1 MVKIYRSFYP
11 LIGISFFGNVLLIF
25 NFFTGLNKIP
35 IFLFFLILFL
45 FSLFKNFKILSD
57 YKLYFFNL
65 SILLISGC
73 STLDSLRFWQNDEVD
88 PEEPKE
94 LSSFASQENIKVL
107 WRNSYNGENEIGNFL
122 PSFNAQNIFFSDASG
137 NVLSMDAKTGNDNW
151 SVKLNFLASGTS
163 AGFGI
168 VVVADVDGNVIA
180 LDQIDGSVLWSSNVK
195 GEVLSSV
202 AIDAKIVV
210 VKTGSGELL
219 GLNKDSGEVIW
230 SYRSTL
236 PVLTIRGNSSPVI
249 VDNLVYASFD
259 NGRLGVFELNSGFQ
273 IWDGAISYV
282 SGASELENLIDSDSN
297 PVIEGGLI
305 YTTNYQGNLNIFD
318 PSQKRSVWSNNAS
331 SFFSPIIS
339 RGMLMVVEEN
349 SSIKSFALKT
359 LEESWINSDYLNRDL
374 SNGVSYKDNI
384 VVGDFE
390 VMCMLLIF

>member
-1 MVKIYRSFYP
+1 MK
-11 LIGISFFGNVLLIF
+11 
-25 NFFTGLNKIP
+25 
-35 IFLFFLILFL
+35 FLKQKLFL
-45 FSLFKNFKILSD
+45 
-57 YKLYFFNL
+57 L

-73 STLDSLRFWQNDEVD
+73 STLDGFRFWQNDEID
-88 PEEPKE
+88 PDEPKE

-137 NVLSMDAKTGNDNW
+137 NVLSIDAKTGNDNW

-180 LDQIDGSVLWSSNVK
+180 LDQIDGNVLWSSNVK

-339 RGMLMVVEEN
+339 RGMLMVVEEI

-390 VMCMLLIF
+390 GYVHVINILNGRTVGREKLSRNPIKTILSRSDSIYVIDEAFNLISIDL

>member
-1 MVKIYRSFYP
+1 MK
-11 LIGISFFGNVLLIF
+11 FF
-25 NFFTGLNKIP
+25 KQK
-35 IFLFFLILFL
+35 LFL
-45 FSLFKNFKILSD
+45 
-57 YKLYFFNL
+57 L

-73 STLDSLRFWQNDEVD
+73 STLDGLRFWQNDEVD
-88 PEEPKE
+88 PDEPKE

-137 NVLSMDAKTGNDNW
+137 NVLSIDAKTGNDNW

-390 VMCMLLIF
+390 GYVHVINILNGRTVGREKLSRNPIKTILSRSDSLYVIDEAFNLISIDL